1 MLYDGIIYDKIK
13 SSNEI
18 NEARLSMLDKIKSQ
32 ELQGIKNYLKKE
44 KKPAY
49 QELLTDEY
57 ARYIE
62 NEMN

>member
-1 MLYDGIIYDKIK
+1 
-13 SSNEI
+13 
-18 NEARLSMLDKIKSQ
+18 MLDKIKSQ